1 MSRWAEGQAV
11 SDIQGQE
18 PLQYPEDPESSYL
31 QGTEIRVLLLA
42 QFYSC
47 SELHSE

>member
-11 SDIQGQE
+11 SEIQGQK
-18 PLQYPEDPESSYL
+18 PLQYQENPESSYL
-31 QGTEIRVLLLA
+31 QGTKIRMLLLA
-42 QFYSC
+42 QFYIC